1 MTDIARSRTGRAG
14 TAGPAAT
21 VAADD
26 KVEKPMVQA
35 KPVEGQTPA
44 DRPSASRGFTRLGW
58 LPGIEALRGI
68 AAAMVVLHHSW
79 SLSTQPHFP
88 GYQVIEGFGS
98 LGVNLFFLLSG
109 FLLADQFWRPKEQR
123 SLRGFW
129 IRRLFRIAPAY
140 YVTVGVLFLFFAEHS
155 LLFSE
160 QGVRQI
166 VANATFMQYLFPST
180 SSSLNVDGAL
190 WTLTAEF
197 LLYLTLP
204 LMALPFLRWPK
215 LAFVVL
221 VSIGVGWRLWIAVG
235 GDGLRELYFGPI
247 GTGPDPGIQ
256 SVFLSRQFPGIV
268 PIFAFGI
275 ALKYLVTRGHLDRL
289 RSHLP
294 QYFSVP
300 LVVIS
305 LVPALA
311 ILFFVERA
319 SDYHHWIW
327 FTGFDY
333 AVALLLV
340 PVLLIAAQPGNPSP
354 SVVGRGATWL
364 GDRSYS
370 LYIWHFPIILSV
382 YGRGPLV
389 NPPDVS
395 HIWAKLTLIAVL
407 ALITAQISYVALE
420 KPGIAFGRKIAARY
434 SKRPAPKS

>member
-1 MTDIARSRTGRAG
+1 MTGATKGSSPDSAALGTPDSPPPTPPAPPAPVQQKEPDRPPGRAG
-14 TAGPAAT
+14 VAG
-21 VAADD
+21 
-26 KVEKPMVQA
+26 M
-35 KPVEGQTPA
+35 
-44 DRPSASRGFTRLGW
+44 GW

-68 AAAMVVLHHSW
+68 AAGMVVLHHSW

-88 GYQVIEGFGS
+88 GYEIIEGFGS

-109 FLLADQFWRPKEQR
+109 FLLADQFWRPKEKR

-129 IRRLFRIAPAY
+129 IRRFFRIAPAY

-155 LLFSE
+155 LLFSA
-160 QGVRQI
+160 QGVKQI
-166 VANATFMQYLFPST
+166 VANATFMQYMFPST

-204 LMALPFLRWPK
+204 AMALLFIRAPWPT
-215 LAFVVL
+215 FIGL
-221 VSIGVGWRLWIAVG
+221 VGIGVGWRLWVALG
-235 GDGLRELYFGPI
+235 GDGLREFYFGPP

-256 SVFLSRQFPGIV
+256 SLFLSRQFLGIV
-268 PIFAFGI
+268 PIFALGI

-289 RSHLP
+289 RAHLP
-294 QYFSVP
+294 RYFSVP

-305 LVPALA
+305 MVPALA
-311 ILFFVERA
+311 MLMFVERA
-319 SDYHHWIW
+319 SDYRHWIW

-333 AVALLLV
+333 VVALLLV

-354 SVVGRGATWL
+354 GFLGKGATWL

-389 NPPDVS
+389 YPPDVT
-395 HIWAKLTLIAVL
+395 HPWAKLALIAVL
-407 ALITAQISYVALE
+407 SLTAAHISYVTLE
-420 KPGIAFGRKIAARY
+420 RPGVAFGRKLAARY
-434 SKRPAPKS
+434 SKKS